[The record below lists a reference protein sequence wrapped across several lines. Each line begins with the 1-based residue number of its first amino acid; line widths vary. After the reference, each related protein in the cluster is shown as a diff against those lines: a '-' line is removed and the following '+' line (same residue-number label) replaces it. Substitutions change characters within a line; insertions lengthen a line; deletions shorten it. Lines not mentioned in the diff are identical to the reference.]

1 MVNRGRIYLS
11 AILIP
16 GLMMVGCTEK
26 EAGNG
31 KPEAAGNDETAGS
44 VTGTSYD
51 LTALLAERKEKD
63 EYFRQTGSP
72 IPEEQR
78 TGFTGLRYY
87 PPDSSLAFN
96 LKLARL
102 PQPEPANI
110 TATKGDVRKM
120 ERYGTFSFTVNGKPC
135 TLTAYTSATNPDNL
149 FVPFKDATNDVET
162 YGVGRYL
169 DLEIKDDDLYQLD
182 FNRAYNPY
190 CAYNP
195 GYTCPLVP
203 LENVLDVA
211 IRAGEMLPADA
222 GH

>member
-1 MVNRGRIYLS
+1 M
-11 AILIP
+11 A
-16 GLMMVGCTEK
+16 GCT
-26 EAGNG
+26 GNDAA
-31 KPEAAGNDETAGS
+31 KPGSSRNDEPAAAAGTP
-44 VTGTSYD
+44 YD
-51 LTALLAERKEKD
+51 LEELLEERKEKD

-78 TGFTGLRYY
+78 ASFTGLRYY
-87 PPDSSLAFN
+87 PPDTSLAFN

-102 PQPEPANI
+102 SQPEPANL

-149 FVPFKDATNDVET
+149 FVPFKDATNDAET

-169 DLEIKDDDLYQLD
+169 DLEIEDDDNYQLD

-203 LENVLDVA
+203 QENILDVA
-211 IRAGEMLPADA
+211 INAGEMMPAGA